1 MLELALRHLLKSVIP
16 NMLVFVF
23 SPCVCV
29 CVLFMFHINPSNQ
42 VPAIYHFLKSKEF
55 CLQLFDQEIFEK
67 AVDVFF
73 KLLPDVK
80 WSDKTLGILMS
91 TTLSHP
97 GRCPDD
103 FLSSFW
109 NSLHS
114 CLAKGKSSE
123 HMLQKVR
130 NTRMTSVQVD
140 PIKLR
145 NKTQVPIES
154 SAYEHDDFRSGRRLR
169 RRSGSNKSSS
179 AAARRDR
186 RRRLGLQ

>member
-1 MLELALRHLLKSVIP
+1 
-16 NMLVFVF
+16 
-23 SPCVCV
+23 
-29 CVLFMFHINPSNQ
+29 MFHINPSNQ

-91 TTLSHP
+91 TTLSHFKHTKSTSKASRVAWIVDALVKIGAKLP
-97 GRCPDD
+97 PERCPDD

-130 NTRMTSVQVD
+130 NTRKTSVQVD

-179 AAARRDR
+179 AARRDR